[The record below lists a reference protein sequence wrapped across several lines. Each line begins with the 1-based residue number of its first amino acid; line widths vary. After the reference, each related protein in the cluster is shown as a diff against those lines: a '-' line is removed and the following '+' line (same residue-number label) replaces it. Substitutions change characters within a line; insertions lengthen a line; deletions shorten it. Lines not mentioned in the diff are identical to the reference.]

1 MVTYSNLSY
10 LCWDQLETQVD
21 SASGEVNGIP
31 GPRLTRKEE
40 EEKPLVGELVRRGNQ
55 LGNDNFPRRIHNADA
70 RVGETSCLK
79 SWVETWRS
87 LYQTPP
93 LHFTFWKQSPT
104 GEQSLVQRQPSQIKS
119 QELSLVSLTLS
130 LS

>member
-1 MVTYSNLSY
+1 M
-10 LCWDQLETQVD
+10 
-21 SASGEVNGIP
+21 NGIP
-31 GPRLTRKEE
+31 GSCLTRQEE

-70 RVGETSCLK
+70 GVGETSCLK

-87 LYQTPP
+87 LYQTLP

-104 GEQSLVQRQPSQIKS
+104 GEQ
-119 QELSLVSLTLS
+119 
-130 LS
+130 